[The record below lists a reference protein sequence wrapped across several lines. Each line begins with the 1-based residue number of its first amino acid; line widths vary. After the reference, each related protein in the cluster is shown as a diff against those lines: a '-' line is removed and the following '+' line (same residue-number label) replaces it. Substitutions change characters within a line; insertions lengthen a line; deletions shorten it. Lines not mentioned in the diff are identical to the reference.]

1 MGWSLKAASN
11 TKIQNKILSY
21 KFGLGHFI
29 VFVAKFT
36 FVIHF
41 LLTLFTNLGEEDTED
56 IVFQDSEEDMED
68 EDDQRLKELE
78 LCSSSDEGS

>member
-21 KFGLGHFI
+21 KFAWGHFK
-29 VFVAKFT
+29 VFVGKFT

-41 LLTLFTNLGEEDTED
+41 LLTLFTYLGEEDTED
-56 IVFQDSEEDMED
+56 IVFEDSEEDMED

>member
-1 MGWSLKAASN
+1 M
-11 TKIQNKILSY
+11 
-21 KFGLGHFI
+21 
-29 VFVAKFT
+29 
-36 FVIHF
+36 
-41 LLTLFTNLGEEDTED
+41 FTNLGEEDTED

>member
-21 KFGLGHFI
+21 KFGSGHFI
-29 VFVAKFT
+29 AKFT

>member
-21 KFGLGHFI
+21 NFGSGHFI

>member
-21 KFGLGHFI
+21 KFGSGHFI
-29 VFVAKFT
+29 VFVTKFT

>member
-11 TKIQNKILSY
+11 TKIQNKILSQ
-21 KFGLGHFI
+21 KFGSGHFI

>member
-21 KFGLGHFI
+21 KFGSGHFI

-68 EDDQRLKELE
+68 VDDQRLKELE

>member
-21 KFGLGHFI
+21 KFGSGHFI

-41 LLTLFTNLGEEDTED
+41 LLTLFTNLGEKDTED

>member
-11 TKIQNKILSY
+11 TKIQNKFWIRSFY
-21 KFGLGHFI
+21 SFRS
-29 VFVAKFT
+29 KFT
-36 FVIHF
+36 FFIHF

-56 IVFQDSEEDMED
+56 IVFEDSEEDIED

>member
-21 KFGLGHFI
+21 KFGSGHFI

-78 LCSSSDEGS
+78 LCSSCDEGS